1 MIGPRRYG
9 KTSLLKA
16 SAEKSAGEGNIIL
29 RYNAEAFAES
39 DGLVRKIIE
48 DSARLL
54 KGSVEKTGEQIRRYF
69 KSLRPEISFSVTQSE
84 WKSSIGVSP
93 AASAGNIGLLV
104 DALNG
109 LEELASE
116 QKEKRTALI
125 IDEFQEILS
134 SEGVTA

>member
-1 MIGPRRYG
+1 M
-9 KTSLLKA
+9 
-16 SAEKSAGEGNIIL
+16 
-29 RYNAEAFAES
+29 
-39 DGLVRKIIE
+39 
-48 DSARLL
+48 
-54 KGSVEKTGEQIRRYF
+54 
-69 KSLRPEISFSVTQSE
+69 TQSE
-84 WKSSIGVSP
+84 WKSSIGVTP

-134 SEGVTA
+134 SEGVTAEKQIRAAIQTHKNTAYI